1 MAVTDFT
8 VINLTGRQVGQ
19 SLVTVVVS
27 VELSEVIVAGTLD
40 FVTFEADPV
49 IVTMEQVGQ
58 GL

>member
-19 SLVTVVVS
+19 SLVMVTVS
-27 VELSEVIVAGTLD
+27 VELSEVIVAGTPD
-40 FVTFEADPV
+40 FVIVEADPV
-49 IVTMEQVGQ
+49 IVTSEQVGQ